1 MTVWIL
7 NLKSLKSVFN
17 VYVIH
22 FLTDVYLTDCNFSAF
37 SSVVEVEFFGGKIGI
52 KIERTGLINDNGKLL
67 TLAFR
72 LPTAMLCE
80 AFGGFSLRSQKWKEK
95 KMQKLFFSRNRLFY
109 FSSFSW
115 HLHRVYAKFHQVM
128 MLGITGREP

>member
-1 MTVWIL
+1 M
-7 NLKSLKSVFN
+7 FN

-37 SSVVEVEFFGGKIGI
+37 SSVVEVEFFGGKIIGI
-52 KIERTGLINDNGKLL
+52 KIGRTGLINDNGKLL

-80 AFGGFSLRSQKWKEK
+80 AFGGFSLRSQK
-95 KMQKLFFSRNRLFY
+95 
-109 FSSFSW
+109 
-115 HLHRVYAKFHQVM
+115 
-128 MLGITGREP
+128 